1 MTTGWGDAPVFAHLR
16 ALTDERGLFEHARFD
31 TPRRDHGYCVDDVAR
46 ALIVVVR
53 EPEHTPELAG
63 LEDMYL
69 RFVERAIVADGRSH
83 NRMSMSGEWTD
94 RPGVGDWW
102 GRALWSLGVTAA
114 HATTAAIRDRALSAF
129 SRAAATRSRDLRAMA
144 FAAAGAADVLDARP
158 TDSAARALLRD
169 TAAAIT
175 IPADGRWPWPEPR
188 LRYANGAVPEAL
200 IAAGAGLHQPD
211 LVVRGLR
218 MLRFLL
224 DIETVDGHLSIT
236 GVDGRGPAERGVVQ
250 FDQQPIEVAA
260 IADACARAFAV
271 TRDDSWR
278 HPVGQ
283 AWAWFTGDN
292 DVKTVMVDLD
302 TGAGF
307 DGLTPNGRNE
317 NRGAES
323 TLAVLSTYQQAR
335 RLGVL
340 HTVPA

>member
-1 MTTGWGDAPVFAHLR
+1 MTGWDDAPVFAHLR
-16 ALTDERGLFEHARFD
+16 ALTDEHGVFEHARFD
-31 TPRRDHGYCVDDVAR
+31 APRRDHGYCVDDVAR

-53 EPEHTPELAG
+53 ESELSPQLAH

-69 RFVERAIVADGRSH
+69 SFVDRAVVADGTSH
-83 NRMSMSGEWTD
+83 NRMSMSGAWTD
-94 RPGVGDWW
+94 QPGSGDWW
-102 GRALWSLGVTAA
+102 GRALWALGTTAA
-114 HATTAAIRDRALSAF
+114 HATTTAVRERALTAF
-129 SRAAATRSRDLRAMA
+129 SRAASARSLDLRAMA
-144 FAAAGAADVLDARP
+144 FAAVGAAEVLDKRP
-158 TDSAARALLRD
+158 TDRHARALLHD
-169 TAAAIT
+169 AAAAIPV
-175 IPADGRWPWPEPR
+175 PADPQWPWPEPR
-188 LRYANGAVPEAL
+188 LRYANAAIPEAL
-200 IAAGAGLHQPD
+200 LAAGAGLHQPA
-211 LVVRGLR
+211 LIEAGLR

-271 TRDDSWR
+271 TGDDSWR

-292 DVKTVMVDLD
+292 DVDTVMVDLD
-302 TGAGF
+302 TGAGY

-335 RLGVL
+335 RLGVV